1 MQEETMTGG
10 LKIETSD
17 GVTTIALND
26 PTTLNALTPNLAVT
40 LTAALES
47 AAKNSR
53 AIILTGSS
61 RAFCSGANLQARPA
75 AKPGEI
81 NAGSA
86 LDKAYNPL
94 MMAIRNLDVPLITA
108 INGPAAG
115 IGASIAMAGDIIVAG
130 ENSYFL
136 EAFCHIGLVPDGGAT
151 WMLVRNVG
159 RVRAAELALLGE
171 KLPAQQAFG
180 WGMVT
185 KVVDDDAVMPTAHEF
200 AARLASGPTHALGLM
215 RKLLWQAGDGSFQ
228 DQLADERDAQASAG
242 KHPHFAEGVAAFLEK
257 RKANFE

>member
-1 MQEETMTGG
+1 MTDG
-10 LKIETSD
+10 LKIETLD

-26 PTTLNALTPNLAVT
+26 PATLNALTPELAVS
-40 LTAALES
+40 LTAALKNAS
-47 AAKNSR
+47 QNSR

-61 RAFCSGANLQARPA
+61 RAFCSGANLQASPA
-75 AKPGEI
+75 AKSSDI

-86 LDKAYNPL
+86 LDQAYNPL

-115 IGASIAMAGDIIVAG
+115 IGASI
-130 ENSYFL
+130 
-136 EAFCHIGLVPDGGAT
+136 DGGAT

-171 KLPAQQAFG
+171 KLPAQQAFD

-185 KVVDDDAVMPTAHEF
+185 KVVADDAVMPTAHEF
-200 AARLASGPTHALGLM
+200 AARLANGPTHALGLM
-215 RKLLWQAGDGSFQ
+215 RKLLWQAGDGTFQ
-228 DQLADERDAQASAG
+228 DQLSEERDAQASAG
-242 KHPHFAEGVAAFLEK
+242 KHPHFAEGVAAFLQK